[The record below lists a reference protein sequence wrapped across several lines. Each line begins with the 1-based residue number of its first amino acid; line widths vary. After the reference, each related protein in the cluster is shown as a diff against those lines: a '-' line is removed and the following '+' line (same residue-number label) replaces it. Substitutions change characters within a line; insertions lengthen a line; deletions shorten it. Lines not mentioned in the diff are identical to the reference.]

1 MYPPSS
7 AWRVAAVD
15 CPRVQA
21 AAFSGARDLMNCA
34 SGRRAHLSWAPDG
47 YRQLGSG
54 DAAPGV
60 AEVGDHLQFPAER
73 ANVVAEGGEFG
84 HGTALDGGDALLG
97 HSHRLRDLGLGQAGL
112 LAHLGQVLG
121 PDLQRPP
128 LAGFLH
134 GRPVIGV
141 DELVQELLARVGEE
155 LRFLAHRCLLPF
167 RYASYAASA
176 AGIASRYHWSHRP
189 DLSPATS
196 STALRAGS
204 KMNKIRT
211 SAVPLEPGRSSLR
224 LCSRDPAIRSASG
237 RPSAGPSSSSRS
249 MASATSP
256 RVTGSPDR
264 SACSQSRTWRV
275 ITSWCGTAP
284 SSANGTTNLL
294 CRYAGRQ

>member
-21 AAFSGARDLMNCA
+21 AAFSGARDLMNCV

-54 DAAPGV
+54 YAAPGV

-73 ANVVAEGGEFG
+73 ADVVAEGGEFG
-84 HGTALDGGDALLG
+84 HGAALDGGDSLLG
-97 HSHRLRDLGLGQAGL
+97 HSHRPGDLGLGQVGL

-134 GRPVIGV
+134 GRPVVGV
-141 DELVQELLARVGEE
+141 DELVQELLPGVGEE
-155 LRFLAHRCLLPF
+155 LRFLAHRCALPF

-176 AGIASRYHWSHRP
+176 PGIASRYHWSNRP

-196 STALRAGS
+196 L
-204 KMNKIRT
+204 
-211 SAVPLEPGRSSLR
+211 
-224 LCSRDPAIRSASG
+224 
-237 RPSAGPSSSSRS
+237 
-249 MASATSP
+249 

-275 ITSWCGTAP
+275 ITSLCGTAP

>member
-7 AWRVAAVD
+7 AWRVAGAD

-21 AAFSGARDLMNCA
+21 AAFSGARDLMNCV

-60 AEVGDHLQFPAER
+60 AEVGDDFQFPAEG
-73 ANVVAEGGEFG
+73 ADVVAEGGEFG
-84 HGTALDGGDALLG
+84 HGAALDGRDALLG
-97 HSHRLRDLGLGQAGL
+97 HAHRLGDLGLGQAGL

-134 GRPVIGV
+134 GRPVIGG
-141 DELVQELLARVGEE
+141 DERVQELLARVGEA

-211 SAVPLEPGRSSLR
+211 SVVPLEPGRSSLR
-224 LCSRDPAIRSASG
+224 LCSRDPDPRIAARAASPGPGVSSPACVTLLPPRLMVQQICCTGTLG
-237 RPSAGPSSSSRS
+237 RR
-249 MASATSP
+249 
-256 RVTGSPDR
+256 
-264 SACSQSRTWRV
+264 
-275 ITSWCGTAP
+275 
-284 SSANGTTNLL
+284 
-294 CRYAGRQ
+294 